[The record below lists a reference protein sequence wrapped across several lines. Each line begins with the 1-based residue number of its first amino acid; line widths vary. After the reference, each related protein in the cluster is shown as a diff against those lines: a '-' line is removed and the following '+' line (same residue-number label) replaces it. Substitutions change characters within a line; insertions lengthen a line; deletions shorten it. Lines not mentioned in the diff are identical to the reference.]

1 VLLIG
6 KKLINNLVP
15 VLSENPLTSTFWS
28 GCCNNDSGLNPRG
41 YAILLCG
48 FYLLWL
54 LILGF
59 ESIMDVSCGILMQWH
74 SLRYQQ
80 SHSSLKNMSVADLF
94 PGFPPT
100 GAVSH

>member
-1 VLLIG
+1 M
-6 KKLINNLVP
+6 
-15 VLSENPLTSTFWS
+15 LSYGLATIWS
-28 GCCNNDSGLNPRG
+28 GCCNNDSGLNPSG